1 MSWIERVLI
10 QHREQ
15 TKCRRIVHLTKSHF
29 MFCEFYLKKKNTKVE
44 FLFFLIWLSR
54 AALGHLASSLSHKGV
69 HMACSFSLTP
79 EPGLGDL
86 KAQHSTGLGN
96 NC

>member
-44 FLFFLIWLSR
+44 FLFFFN
-54 AALGHLASSLSHKGV
+54 LAIEG
-69 HMACSFSLTP
+69 C
-79 EPGLGDL
+79 PGPPGF
-86 KAQHSTGLGN
+86 QP
-96 NC
+96 